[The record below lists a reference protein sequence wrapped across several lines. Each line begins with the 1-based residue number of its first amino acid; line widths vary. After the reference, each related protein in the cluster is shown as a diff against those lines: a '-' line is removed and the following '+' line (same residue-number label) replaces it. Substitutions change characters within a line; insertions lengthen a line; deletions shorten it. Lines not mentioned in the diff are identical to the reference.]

1 MKKIFLF
8 VLTAV
13 FLFSCKSKDAEQ
25 QSSDADSINAPF
37 YWQAYLDDSTGQLE
51 VRKIPANDSL
61 STTSI
66 IDFLNAGN
74 INIKLEFV
82 KVSNDTVFVRIADAM
97 YLTQQ
102 MGSTG
107 PSIYLSEVVYNM
119 TQIPGIK
126 EVNIDFEE
134 GDHATPGTYNRTTFD
149 KE

>member
-1 MKKIFLF
+1 MKKIFF
-8 VLTAV
+8 FILTAT

-25 QSSDADSINAPF
+25 QSSDEDSINAPF
-37 YWQAYLDDSTGQLE
+37 YWQAYFDDSTGK
-51 VRKIPANDSL
+51 VDYRKIPSNDSL

-74 INIKLEFV
+74 TNIKLEFV
-82 KVSNDTVFVRIADAM
+82 KTSNDTVFLRIADAIH
-97 YLTQQ
+97 LTQQ

-107 PSIYLSEVVYNM
+107 PTIYLSEVVYNM
-119 TQIPGIK
+119 TQMPGIK

>member
-1 MKKIFLF
+1 MRQLF
-8 VLTAV
+8 FFILTAT
-13 FLFSCKSKDAEQ
+13 FLFSCKSKDAEPQ
-25 QSSDADSINAPF
+25 ISDADSLNAPF
-37 YWQAYLDDSTGQLE
+37 YWQAYLDDSTGKVE

-61 STTSI
+61 STKSI

-74 INIKLEFV
+74 TNIKLEFV
-82 KVSNDTVFVRIADAM
+82 KISNDTVFVRIADAM

-107 PSIYLSEVVYNM
+107 PTVYLSEVVYNM
-119 TQIPGIK
+119 TQLPEIK

-134 GDHATPGTYNRTTFD
+134 GDHATPGTYNRNTFD